1 MSAQGPSQTRRNLL
15 LAGMGGIAAIGGGTF
30 LTTRG
35 RHHPHKQPD
44 GTYRQIKI
52 GWPNSG
58 SAPVLAVAAQKD
70 FFAHYSLDVDL
81 PFATINGE
89 DTINALARGDI
100 PYAVAPALTWLR
112 HLYSGLNAQLLIGVQ
127 PGNFRLLV
135 RRSSRITRLDQL
147 MGRTVAVMDQ
157 NAADKL
163 FFAIMMRRKG
173 LDAMNRINW
182 LDLPLPQIDD
192 AVRSQRIDAVVAHD
206 YQAWWLLQSFP
217 DLFIEL
223 AGSNTGHYAE
233 RTSMVL
239 GASSSVL
246 QDDPDA
252 AIALVLAL
260 RDAARWTDTHRDDAA
275 TLIAPDISDLSAASI
290 RAMLHSEPAIRP
302 VIGKSLREQLAQY
315 CDELQLVGLMP
326 ETEDSAAL
334 ARRYARNVLKE

>member
-1 MSAQGPSQTRRNLL
+1 MNVQGPSQTRRNLL

-30 LTTRG
+30 LATRG
-35 RHHPHKQPD
+35 KHHTHKQPD
-44 GTYRQIKI
+44 GAYRQIKI

-100 PYAVAPALTWLR
+100 SYAVAPALTWLR
-112 HLYSGLNAQLLIGVQ
+112 HLYAGLNAQLLIGVQ

-135 RRSSRITRLDQL
+135 RRSSHITRLDQL
-147 MGRTVAVMDQ
+147 MGHTVAVMDQ

-192 AVRSQRIDAVVAHD
+192 AARSQRIDAVVAHD

-217 DLFIEL
+217 DMFIEL

-239 GASSSVL
+239 GASSSAL

-275 TLIAPDISDLSAASI
+275 TLIAPDITDLSVASI

-315 CDELQLVGLMP
+315 CDELQLVSLLP
-326 ETEDSAAL
+326 DTEDSTAL
-334 ARRYARNVLKE
+334 AHHYARNVLKE